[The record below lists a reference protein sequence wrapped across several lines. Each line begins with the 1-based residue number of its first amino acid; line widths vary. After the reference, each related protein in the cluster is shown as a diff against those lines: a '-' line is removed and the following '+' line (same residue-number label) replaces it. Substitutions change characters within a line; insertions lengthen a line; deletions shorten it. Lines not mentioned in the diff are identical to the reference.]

1 MPASEDDRNDRSR
14 LTASNEER
22 IYLIRAGGLFLD
34 GPPALSLGFGGLAPF
49 SESVG
54 VGGLPLSQSEFRN
67 FCEHI
72 PRMRI
77 DDLDAPYGEFV
88 TVVATSV
95 FPRGSSRTL
104 TSSMQA
110 ASDLAA
116 SVFVVPVAPPL
127 APASVGQKKT
137 FPAPVPPLAPLA
149 PADASQKTLYPSP
162 PSLRHPI

>member
-1 MPASEDDRNDRSR
+1 MGSRPSAKAPVWVGFRSPS
-14 LTASNEER
+14 L
-22 IYLIRAGGLFLD
+22 IYRDFREN
-34 GPPALSLGFGGLAPF
+34 GP
-49 SESVG
+49 
-54 VGGLPLSQSEFRN
+54 Q
-67 FCEHI
+67 
-72 PRMRI
+72 MRI
-77 DDLDAPYGEFV
+77 DDLDVPYGEFV
-88 TVVATSV
+88 ARAPTSV
-95 FPRGSSRTL
+95 FTRGSSRTL